1 MRTDIH
7 TETVKKMFGTNNITP
22 EMRLVA
28 KRKNFLELYGSHN
41 APLNQQFREFS
52 KEEMEE
58 LMKSF
63 DISEIENRTATMYE
77 RACEIRDLAD
87 SEYASDA
94 HLLEMSE
101 KFKAD
106 FGCNWTEILN

>member
-1 MRTDIH
+1 MDIH
-7 TETVKKMFGTNNITP
+7 TETAKKMFGTSNITP
-22 EMRLVA
+22 EMRLTA

-41 APLNQQFREFS
+41 TPLNQQFREFS